1 MTTKDLDNLIIR
13 LQKYQDW
20 RRGIDEDFDP
30 DPKIIGKDIDAAISV
45 LLIVSSL
52 TRNTSEAEFEDF
64 EKVESVLDEDDGNHF
79 F

>member
-1 MTTKDLDNLIIR
+1 MTINDLDNLINR
-13 LQKYQDW
+13 LQLYQKW
-20 RRGIDEDFDP
+20 RRGDDEDFDP
-30 DPKIIGKDIDAAISV
+30 DPKIVGKDIDAAISV

-64 EKVESVLDEDDGNHF
+64 EKVESVLDDDDGNHF